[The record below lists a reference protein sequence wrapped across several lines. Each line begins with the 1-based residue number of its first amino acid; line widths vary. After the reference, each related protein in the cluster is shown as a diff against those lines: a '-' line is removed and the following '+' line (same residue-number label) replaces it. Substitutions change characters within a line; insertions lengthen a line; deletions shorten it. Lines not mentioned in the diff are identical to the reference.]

1 MNRRERYLSKDN
13 EMTRIEAFLAWW
25 NQLAIKNQKIKFRNS
40 REAAE
45 FVRHMVN
52 SAGPNEEMVKMREEY
67 VAIRKA
73 REQRAA

>member
-1 MNRRERYLSKDN
+1 
-13 EMTRIEAFLAWW
+13 MTRIQTFLTWW
-25 NQLAIKNQKIKFRNS
+25 NRIARQNQKVRFRSS

-52 SAGPNEEMVKMREEY
+52 SSGPNEEMLKMREEY

>member
-1 MNRRERYLSKDN
+1 
-13 EMTRIEAFLAWW
+13 MTRIQTFRTWW
-25 NQLAIKNQKIKFRNS
+25 NRLANKNQKIKFRSS

>member
-1 MNRRERYLSKDN
+1 
-13 EMTRIEAFLAWW
+13 MTRIQTFRTWW
-25 NQLAIKNQKIKFRNS
+25 NRRSTKNQKIKFRNS

-52 SAGPNEEMVKMREEY
+52 SAGPNDEMLKMREEY